1 MKKKW
6 MLSAMALAMM
16 ACSSADEIIDT
27 PVEPG
32 EAQYVE
38 VNFGLAGEISDIT
51 QTPLKSAARD
61 TSTLYGLQVL
71 STKNGS
77 EHFYAYAVYDDPSQM
92 KIRLVKDQ
100 TYRFVCSSVIDGKNK
115 LNISEYGWNAPF
127 ALNSSNNTDY
137 SYNKFTYSTTA
148 NMYYVVYG
156 NGYSYLKNGGWYY
169 RPNTDRYHGE
179 IRDYAPVE
187 GGSVQIDMKRMT
199 FGAKFIA
206 KGLTEGKLII
216 AMEYAPEMTIENPM
230 TEVQDLFTF
239 RDICNPNS
247 WAYDKEDENGNPA
260 PYEVPYYEDVAVAIN
275 WEKSNG
281 DKLPIAAQNI
291 RFTRNKLTTVTV
303 TVSDE
308 SLEGNIGVS
317 TENDPMTDGNNVE
330 VGGGSSTET
339 PVEPVTK

>member
-6 MLSAMALAMM
+6 MLSAMALVMM
-16 ACSSADEIIDT
+16 ACSSADEIIET

-61 TSTLYGLQVL
+61 TSTLYGLQVF

-77 EHFYAYAVYDDPSQM
+77 EHYYAYALYDDPSKM

-115 LNISEYGWNAPF
+115 LNVSEYGWGDPF
-127 ALNSSNNTDY
+127 WINTSNNTDY

-148 NMYYVVYG
+148 YMHSVVYG
-156 NGYSYLKNGGWYY
+156 YGISDLKNGSRYN

-179 IRDYAPVE
+179 ISDYVPVE

-216 AMEYAPEMTIENPM
+216 AITGAPEMTIENPT

-239 RDICNPNS
+239 EYIRYPNS
-247 WAYDKEDENGNPA
+247 PTGDGSEK
-260 PYEVPYYEDVAVAIN
+260 PYIEDVAVAIN
-275 WEKSNG
+275 WEKANG

-317 TENDPMTDGNNVE
+317 TENDPMTDGDNVE

-339 PVEPVTK
+339 PIDPVTK

>member
-1 MKKKW
+1 
-6 MLSAMALAMM
+6 MLSAMALVMM
-16 ACSSADEIIDT
+16 ACSSADEIIET

-61 TSTLYGLQVL
+61 TSTLYGLQVF

-77 EHFYAYAVYDDPSQM
+77 EHYYAYAVYDDPSKM

-115 LNISEYGWNAPF
+115 LNVSEYGWNAPF
-127 ALNSSNNTDY
+127 DIWSSNNTDY

-148 NMYYVVYG
+148 YMVRVAYG
-156 NGYSYLKNGGWYY
+156 YGDASIKNRGWYN

-216 AMEYAPEMTIENPM
+216 AITDAPEMTIENPT

-239 RDICNPNS
+239 SSVGNPNR
-247 WAYDKEDENGNPA
+247 WEDTSS
-260 PYEVPYYEDVAVAIN
+260 EVPYYEDVAVAIN
-275 WEKSNG
+275 WEKANG

-317 TENDPMTDGNNVE
+317 TENDPMTDGDNVE

-339 PVEPVTK
+339 PIDPVTK